1 MLEGRDTPSR
11 GLDIAAEYI
20 AAQFR
25 RAGLEPVGDDGYF
38 QSAHYLAVEYDFGGF
53 DLKLEH
59 GSDAVVIPKEQA
71 TLQLRAALDLAH
83 TPVFKLGALPASP
96 EPVPETVKG
105 KAVLVERPAYRG
117 TNGAQQREA
126 YRAALKSLSAMTPAV
141 IIAVSRREPSD
152 RSETTT
158 LADPDTR
165 NAPPL
170 IVIHGPA
177 AQKFSDALK
186 AGSTGATVSI
196 HVKAPIERPVKLRNV
211 IGLLRGSD
219 AVLKDSYIMVTAH
232 YDHLGMRKDG
242 EGDRIYNGAN
252 DDGSGTVSVIELAS
266 ALATLKQ
273 RPQRSIVFL
282 AFFGEEKG
290 GYGSRYYVRHPIFPI
305 AKTIADI
312 NLEQIG
318 RTDSSEGPQ
327 IANATFTGFD
337 YSGLPSIFRKAG
349 AQTGIKVYQHDKN
362 SDPYFARSD
371 NLSFAEAGVPAHT
384 LAVAFVYPDYHE
396 VGDEWEKIDYENMA
410 HVDRMVA
417 LGLVMLADEA
427 EPPKWNASNAK
438 TERYIKAWKANHRSE
453 TGSE

>member
-1 MLEGRDTPSR
+1 LLEGRSTPSR

-38 QSAHYLAVEYDFGGF
+38 QSARYLSVEYDFDGF
-53 DLKLEH
+53 DLKLEN
-59 GSDAVVIPKEQA
+59 GSDTVVIPKEQA
-71 TLQLRAALDLAH
+71 TLQLCAGLDLAH
-83 TPVFKLGALPASP
+83 TPVFKLGALPDSP
-96 EPVPETVKG
+96 QPAQETVTG
-105 KAVLVERPAYRG
+105 KAVLIERPASRG
-117 TNGAQQREA
+117 TNAAQQRQA
-126 YRAALKSLSAMTPAV
+126 YRAALKSLRAMTPAV
-141 IIAVSRREPSD
+141 IIAVSRRELSD
-152 RSETTT
+152 QSETA
-158 LADPDTR
+158 LVDPDTR
-165 NAPPL
+165 NTPPL
-170 IVIHGPA
+170 IVVHGPA

-186 AGSTGATVSI
+186 AGSTGATISI

-219 AVLKDSYIMVTAH
+219 TVLKDSYIVVTAH
-232 YDHLGMRKDG
+232 YDHLGIRKDG

-273 RPQRSIVFL
+273 HPKRSIVFL
-282 AFFGEEKG
+282 AFFGEEEG
-290 GYGSRYYVRHPIFPI
+290 GYGSRYYVRHPIFPL

-337 YSGLPSIFRKAG
+337 YSDLPLTFQRAG
-349 AQTGIKVYQHDKN
+349 ARTGLKVYQHDKN

-371 NLSFAEAGVPAHT
+371 NLSFAEVGVPAHT

-410 HVDRMVA
+410 QVDRMVA
-417 LGLVMLADEA
+417 LGLVMLADGAEA
-427 EPPKWNASNAK
+427 PKWNESNAK
-438 TERYIKAWKANHRSE
+438 TERYVKAWKANHRSE